1 MPKHAASPRT
11 NAPSPRRWA
20 LLAAVFLPAW
30 ALAAPPVLDA
40 QVTRTSGEVTTLK
53 RYWGLPT
60 ILFYEHPDALQVN
73 RAAKAE
79 LKRLG
84 EEYDLSGVVRTVA
97 VVDLEE
103 MNWWPARGFALNT
116 MRAHEKKVRIPIL
129 ADLTGELRKAPWKLA
144 PKTSTILVLS
154 PRGELLFRGSGEL
167 DAEAFERLKATLRSL
182 LPSDAL
188 SLVVQ
193 GEERGAHGPR
203 AERQPWP

>member
-1 MPKHAASPRT
+1 MSKHVASLRT
-11 NAPSPRRWA
+11 NAPKPWRLV
-20 LLAAVFLPAW
+20 LLAAAVLPAW
-30 ALAAPPVLDA
+30 AVAEPPVLDA
-40 QVTRTSGEVTTLK
+40 QVTRSSGELTTLK

-84 EEYDLSGVVRTVA
+84 EEYDLTGVVRTVA

-129 ADLTGELRKAPWKLA
+129 ADLTGELRKAPWKFT
-144 PKTSTILVLS
+144 PKTSTIIVLS

-188 SLVVQ
+188 SLVTQ
-193 GEERGAHGPR
+193 GEERGGARPSN
-203 AERQPWP
+203 